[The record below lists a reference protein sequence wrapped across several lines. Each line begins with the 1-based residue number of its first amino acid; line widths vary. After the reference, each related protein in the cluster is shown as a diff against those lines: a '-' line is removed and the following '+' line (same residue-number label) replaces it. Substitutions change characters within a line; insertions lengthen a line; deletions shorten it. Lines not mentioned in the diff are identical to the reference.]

1 MNFILSSQNACYFPI
16 IIRIYIKNIN
26 NNIIKKNNINR
37 DEIDIKAGIIFVVN
51 ENVSF
56 INK

>member
-1 MNFILSSQNACYFPI
+1 MKFISKIL
-16 IIRIYIKNIN
+16 
-26 NNIIKKNNINR
+26 NIIKKNNINR